1 MNSTTIENFLSQTA
15 ESLTELLFKVI
26 FVALVCI
33 AAKVLNY
40 IIKRMLRNA
49 SKKHEKF
56 TTLMCQF
63 TTKVISVI
71 VWICAI
77 IGVLSIFGINMKPVI
92 AGLGVTGVVL
102 GFALQE
108 SIASL
113 FSGMMLAINNP
124 FRIGDYVEI
133 GSTAGTI
140 RSMDVMSITLT
151 TPDNKKITMANKLV
165 WGSVITN
172 YSYTTRRRVDMIV
185 PVAYGSDYQKA
196 VTLIKNLLLSY
207 PETLTDPLPTVEVS
221 KLDDS
226 SVNIIARPWVLPG
239 DYWTVN
245 WRFQS
250 DILRVLKENN
260 IEIPYRKIDINIKQ
274 MPKA

>member
-1 MNSTTIENFLSQTA
+1 MDSTLEQVITKTA
-15 ESLTELLFKVI
+15 VSLTDILIKVG
-26 FVALVCI
+26 VAALICVV
-33 AAKVLNY
+33 AKVFNY
-40 IIKRMLRNA
+40 IIRRVLRKA
-49 SKKHEKF
+49 SIKHEKF
-56 TTLMCQF
+56 TPLMCQF

-71 VWICAI
+71 VWICAA
-77 IGVLSIFGINMKPVI
+77 IGVLTVFGINMKPVI

-133 GSTAGTI
+133 GSTGGTI
-140 RSMDVMSITLT
+140 HSMDVMSITLT

-172 YSYTTRRRVDMIV
+172 YSYTTRRRVDMVV

-196 VTLIKNLLLSY
+196 VNLIKDLLLSY
-207 PETLTDPLPTVEVS
+207 PETLTDPLPTVEVA

-260 IEIPYRKIDINIKQ
+260 IEIPYNKIDINIRQ
-274 MPKA
+274 MPKV